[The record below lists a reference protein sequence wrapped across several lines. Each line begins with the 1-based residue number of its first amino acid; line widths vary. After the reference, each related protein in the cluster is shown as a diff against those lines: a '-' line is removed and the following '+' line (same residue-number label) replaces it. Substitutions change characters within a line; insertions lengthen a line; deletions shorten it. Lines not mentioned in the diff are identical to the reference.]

1 MAEVRT
7 GITVA
12 EVASLLHLRVDV
24 LAGAGGLD
32 RPIAWAHA
40 VDNPHPWDWLD
51 PGALVMTSG
60 WIIPEEPEAQRTF
73 IERMAAAGLA
83 GLFTGEDPKIPPL
96 RVPELSREML
106 EAADRL
112 DFPVLWGDMSTSWTE
127 VSRMVVRAN
136 LIREG
141 RMLNVI
147 LRVHDKVRG
156 WLASPGS
163 SQELLDALGD
173 VVEAR
178 ISAIDSQT
186 GERLLPG
193 TTLDPVWVEAL
204 REALA
209 ARADARPISIRLA
222 AGERSATAVQFV
234 LERTRAFVV
243 AESTTGE
250 APRVAVLQHV
260 AAACALEIARV
271 DAAFHEQLWS
281 GAAIL
286 SEALQGLLHPTALAA
301 ALDDRGIEP
310 PFDCIALD
318 APFDVIDRLN
328 RSWLVRG
335 ESHLMT
341 RAGSVTILL
350 HHDEARLADVR
361 AIAASEHVRAGVSEA
376 FAGPHGLSDASQ
388 QARWALETIPPGTA
402 GVALY
407 GADAHSF
414 LPRTL
419 LESQHAVER
428 ILGPLVAYDAQHGSE
443 LVRTLQV
450 YLDCDRSPKQAAA
463 QLFVHNQTIHYRLA
477 RIQELTGR
485 SLRSTADISDLW
497 FALRALALSQTAP
510 VGR

>member
-1 MAEVRT
+1 
-7 GITVA
+7 
-12 EVASLLHLRVDV
+12 
-24 LAGAGGLD
+24 
-32 RPIAWAHA
+32 
-40 VDNPHPWDWLD
+40 
-51 PGALVMTSG
+51 
-60 WIIPEEPEAQRTF
+60 
-73 IERMAAAGLA
+73 MAAAGLA

-106 EAADRL
+106 EAAARST
-112 DFPVLWGDMSTSWTE
+112 VLWGDMSTSWTE

-163 SQELLDALGD
+163 SQELLDALGASSSAS
-173 VVEAR
+173 AR
-178 ISAIDSQT
+178 STRRRAS
-186 GERLLPG
+186 GSCR
-193 TTLDPVWVEAL
+193 
-204 REALA
+204 
-209 ARADARPISIRLA
+209 ARRSTRSGSRRCARRSPRAPTRARSRSGSA

-250 APRVAVLQHV
+250 APSPSSSTSPRPARF
-260 AAACALEIARV
+260 EIARV

-310 PFDCIALD
+310 PFVCIALD

-341 RAGSVTILL
+341 RAGTVTILL

-361 AIAASEHVRAGVSEA
+361 AMRPETSEHVRAGVSEA

-388 QARWALETIPPGTA
+388 QARWALDDPARHGRRHLSRRRAQLPA
-402 GVALY
+402 AHAARVAARR
-407 GADAHSF
+407 GAHPRSARRVRRAARQRARADA
-414 LPRTL
+414 
-419 LESQHAVER
+419 
-428 ILGPLVAYDAQHGSE
+428 
-443 LVRTLQV
+443 
-450 YLDCDRSPKQAAA
+450 
-463 QLFVHNQTIHYRLA
+463 
-477 RIQELTGR
+477 
-485 SLRSTADISDLW
+485 
-497 FALRALALSQTAP
+497 
-510 VGR
+510 